1 MGGGGAPTGTMWGPA
16 QTPAGRNAMKRR
28 VRRGRTEGKGAL
40 YSAASLI
47 QSGRQPALPQ
57 AHCVDPSFLHS
68 WEELGLGRS
77 GLVLGSQFPVSL
89 EHDGHNGGWG
99 LRPKSPTPPL
109 RPVHPILILGP
120 WSYQHL
126 LLTLKPS
133 QQQQVAWK
141 RTLDLHSPHPSLLQA
156 QHTI

>member
-99 LRPKSPTPPL
+99 LRPKSPNPAPTPCAP
-109 RPVHPILILGP
+109 HPQI
-120 WSYQHL
+120 
-126 LLTLKPS
+126 
-133 QQQQVAWK
+133 
-141 RTLDLHSPHPSLLQA
+141 RTLVISASSADPQTKSTATSGLEEDIRSP
-156 QHTI
+156 